1 MNCIM
6 DEGVYIVTGASK
18 GIGKAIAIEIAKIGF
33 PVVAL
38 GRNSSELN
46 EIREILSLIQKRS
59 TAVPCDLS
67 NELDVK
73 EASEKILHDYPSIAG
88 IVHNA
93 GTIHPVLPINI
104 ASRENWSRC
113 LEVNLIG
120 VQDLTQ
126 RLLKNMGGGHRSRI
140 TTISS
145 GASLRPVESWSAYC
159 VSKAGLDMWVRC
171 VALEQRSN
179 NISAISVA
187 PGVVNTQMQSEIRAV
202 EPSLFPDH
210 AKFVSLYTEQKLSH
224 SEDVAQQLL
233 PLITEHSMAQS
244 GQRFDVREL

>member
-1 MNCIM
+1 M

-18 GIGKAIAIEIAKIGF
+18 GIGKAIAIEIAKLGF

-38 GRNSSELN
+38 ARDSNELK
-46 EIREILSLIQKRS
+46 EIGEILSHIQERS
-59 TAVPCDLS
+59 STVPCDLS
-67 NELDVK
+67 EQVDVK
-73 EASEKILHDYPSIAG
+73 DASEKILHKYPSIAG

-93 GTIHPVLPINI
+93 GTIHPVLPFDM
-104 ASRENWSRC
+104 ASRENWSHC
-113 LEVNLIG
+113 LQVNLIG

-126 RLLKNMGGGHRSRI
+126 RLVKNMGGNSHSRI
-140 TTISS
+140 TAISS

-171 VALEQRSN
+171 VAHEQRSN

-187 PGVVNTQMQSEIRAV
+187 PGIVNTKMQSEIRAV
-202 EPSLFPDH
+202 KPSLFPDH
-210 AKFVSLYTEQKLSH
+210 SKFVSLHVEKKLSR

-233 PLITEHSMAQS
+233 PLITQHSMAQS
-244 GQRFDVREL
+244 GERFDVREL